1 MTDEQYK
8 QLALLVTYLLESGDW
23 KTVWINEYAEPIKLF
38 IFRTG
43 ITYRRV
49 KKYVHKALLKLLG
62 EKYELTQRRLAAKCC
77 GHDDLLFKPKTMTQ
91 KLIEEQ
97 LKNVKQ
103 ISRIG
108 EKHTPSTEFGKK
120 YREHYGCTA
129 IENRAQYIREKRLY
143 NKTGK
148 ASWE

>member
-77 GHDDLLFKPKTMTQ
+77 GHEDLLFKPKSKQTQ
-91 KLIEEQ
+91 TDKKIHNHNAGKTL
-97 LKNVKQ
+97 VPW
-103 ISRIG
+103 S
-108 EKHTPSTEFGKK
+108 EFGRK
-120 YREHYGCTA
+120 YLEHYRIWKC
-129 IENRAQYIREKRLY
+129 
-143 NKTGK
+143 
-148 ASWE
+148 